1 MVDEEIDNSDDDYPS
16 FVNTKSGY
24 KENWHAKKGD
34 SSLLN
39 ID

>member
-1 MVDEEIDNSDDDYPS
+1 
-16 FVNTKSGY
+16 VNTKSGY